1 MMNDDLKK
9 KLCGLM
15 EEAVQN
21 QQTAGVSLL
30 VRKDGEELFF
40 DARGY
45 ADMEKQE
52 ALRRDHI
59 FRLYSMTKPVTAV
72 AAMILVERGLL
83 DLNMPISEVLPGF
96 AGAKVMRDGV
106 PMAAQFPVRVLHLL
120 NMTSGL
126 TYGEEPTPEGRQ
138 VLALIDSCMERLH
151 TDRCVSTVEF
161 ANALGQIPLAFEPD
175 SSWCYGFSADVLG
188 AVIEEVS
195 GMRFGAFLEE
205 NLFKPLNMKD
215 TGFYVPDET
224 YSRLAAAY
232 ETAEDAG
239 LRRYDGDHL
248 MIRNKADAPPR
259 YESGGAGLLS
269 TIDDYA
275 RFAQMLLNGGS
286 LDGTKILS
294 PRTVQYL
301 TSGELTPP
309 QQAAMRRF
317 GGHEGYT
324 YSHLLRRLTHPG
336 QACLMSEAGEY
347 GWAGWLGCY
356 FANLPGQNMT
366 ILLMQQ
372 KKSAGTSALT
382 RKIRNVLSAELL

>member
-1 MMNDDLKK
+1 
-9 KLCGLM
+9 M
-15 EEAVQN
+15 E
-21 QQTAGVSLL
+21 
-30 VRKDGEELFF
+30 
-40 DARGY
+40 
-45 ADMEKQE
+45 
-52 ALRRDHI
+52 
-59 FRLYSMTKPVTAV
+59 
-72 AAMILVERGLL
+72 
-83 DLNMPISEVLPGF
+83 
-96 AGAKVMRDGV
+96 DGV
-106 PMAAQFPVRVLHLL
+106 PVTSQRPVRVLHLL

-138 VLALIDSCMERLH
+138 VLRLIDSCMALLH

-161 ANALGQIPLAFEPD
+161 ANALGQIPLAFAPD

-232 ETAEDAG
+232 ETAEDAS
-239 LRRYDGDHL
+239 LRRYDGDYL

-286 LDGTKILS
+286 LDGTRILS

-324 YSHLLRRLTHPG
+324 YSHLLRRLIDPG
-336 QACLMSEAGEY
+336 RACLMSEAGEY

-356 FANLPGQNMT
+356 FANIPGQNMT

-372 KKSAGTSALT
+372 KKGAGTSALT
-382 RKIRNVLSAELL
+382 RKIRNILSAELL